1 MALICRTPSHACA
14 TLLTTATALS
24 AVHAAAITAFLASQ
38 VTVPPAVSRM
48 CRTVRA
54 SLASTA
60 MDLHAHRARHVMPM
74 PQRPAHAMAQP
85 CRTPS
90 HANARKATMATAL
103 SAEHAPV
110 TVTFLASRVTVLPAV
125 SRMCRTVRATPASMA
140 MDLHAHRARHVMHSP
155 QRPAHA
161 MALICRTRSHVCA
174 TLLTTATALSAAH
187 VAAIA
192 AFLASRATVLPA
204 VSRMCR
210 TVRATLATM
219 ATDLHAH
226 RARHAMHSPQRPDH
240 AMALT
245 CRTPSNACATLLTT
259 ATALSAAHA
268 AAIAAFLES
277 RATVLPVVS
286 RMCRTVRAT
295 QATMVLD
302 LHAHS
307 ARHVMETP
315 QRPAYAM
322 ARA

>member
-1 MALICRTPSHACA
+1 MALICRTRSHVCA

-24 AVHAAAITAFLASQ
+24 AVHAAAIAAFLASQ
-38 VTVPPAVSRM
+38 VTVLPAVSRM
-48 CRTVRA
+48 CRTV
-54 SLASTA
+54 LATLDTTA

-85 CRTPS
+85 CRTRS

-110 TVTFLASRVTVLPAV
+110 TITFLAS
-125 SRMCRTVRATPASMA
+125 
-140 MDLHAHRARHVMHSP
+140 HV
-155 QRPAHA
+155 
-161 MALICRTRSHVCA
+161 
-174 TLLTTATALSAAH
+174 
-187 VAAIA
+187 
-192 AFLASRATVLPA
+192 TVLPA

-226 RARHAMHSPQRPDH
+226 LARHAMHSPQRPDH

-245 CRTPSNACATLLTT
+245 CRTPSNASATLLTT
-259 ATALSAAHA
+259 ATALSAEHV
-268 AAIAAFLES
+268 AAIAAFLVS

-295 QATMVLD
+295 PATMVMD

-307 ARHVMETP
+307 ARHVMPMP